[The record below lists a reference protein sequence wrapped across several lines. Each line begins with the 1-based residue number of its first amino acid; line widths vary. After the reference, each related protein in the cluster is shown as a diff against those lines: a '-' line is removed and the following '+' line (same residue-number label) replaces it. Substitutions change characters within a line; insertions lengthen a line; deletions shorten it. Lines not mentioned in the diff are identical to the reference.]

1 MQTCGHR
8 CRPHVLSL
16 RRSCLLL
23 IPLAALANPRLW
35 VPWYLVAAKSTGEGA
50 ASKARKL
57 DPYRAK
63 RDSKKTPEPM
73 GRRSTKA
80 SGEQRFVIQEHHA
93 TSLHWDLRLERDG
106 VLASWALPKGLPE
119 TPEKNHLAV
128 HTEDHPLEYAT
139 FEGEIPQ
146 GEYGGGQMTIWDTG
160 HYDVEKWSDAE
171 VKFVLHGTRAVGSF
185 VLFQTKDRN
194 WMIHRHGASTRADA
208 LPDAIK
214 PMLAVAG
221 KLPADSEGW
230 AFEIKWDGVRAI
242 LFVEGGRVRAQS
254 RNDLDVT
261 VSFPELADIGKFLG
275 MTTCVLD
282 GEIVALG
289 DDGRPSFSR
298 LQRRMHVSNQ
308 REAKRRS
315 MSDPVSFVA
324 FDLLYIDGHSLM
336 DAPYDERRERLEAL
350 HLTGETFTTTEA
362 FRDVS
367 GPDILQAT
375 VENGL
380 EGVVAKR
387 RSSPYRP
394 GRRSP
399 DWTKV
404 KSFRT
409 QEVVIGAWTDG
420 QGERLDSLGA
430 LLLGIPDE
438 GGLRY
443 VGKVGTGFSAQARAE
458 LLRELRPLTSQESP
472 FLGALPSGDA
482 GKAHFVRPELVGEVE
497 FGEWTTA
504 GRLRHPTWRGLRPDK
519 LPGEVVVE

>member
-1 MQTCGHR
+1 
-8 CRPHVLSL
+8 
-16 RRSCLLL
+16 
-23 IPLAALANPRLW
+23 
-35 VPWYLVAAKSTGEGA
+35 
-50 ASKARKL
+50 
-57 DPYRAK
+57 
-63 RDSKKTPEPM
+63 M
-73 GRRSTKA
+73 GRRSTKG

-315 MSDPVSFVA
+315 TSDPVSFVA

-375 VENGL
+375 RGERLGGRGRQATQLPVPTRSPQPSTG
-380 EGVVAKR
+380 R
-387 RSSPYRP
+387 RSSRS
-394 GRRSP
+394 GRRRLSSGP
-399 DWTKV
+399 GPTGRANDST
-404 KSFRT
+404 
-409 QEVVIGAWTDG
+409 AWA
-420 QGERLDSLGA
+420 L
-430 LLLGIPDE
+430 LLLGIPDD

-443 VGKVGTGFSAQARAE
+443 VGKVGTGFSAQARDE
-458 LLRELRPLTSQESP
+458 LLRELQTSGVAGESLPRGAP
-472 FLGALPSGDA
+472 FRRCGQGALRPARNWWERSSSENGRRRAVCAIRPGGVCGRTNCPVRSSSNEPDAHHDRRTGTLGLQSREGPLSRERLHQGPTDRLLRASRTGDA
-482 GKAHFVRPELVGEVE
+482 ART
-497 FGEWTTA
+497 FG
-504 GRLRHPTWRGLRPDK
+504 RDR
-519 LPGEVVVE
+519 